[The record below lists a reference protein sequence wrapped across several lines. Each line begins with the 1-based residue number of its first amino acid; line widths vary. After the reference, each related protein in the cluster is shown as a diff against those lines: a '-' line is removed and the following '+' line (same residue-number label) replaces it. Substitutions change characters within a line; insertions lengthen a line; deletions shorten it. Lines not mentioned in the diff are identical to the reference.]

1 VIAPLLLLL
10 AQAAAPEPATTPTPP
25 EAPAAPATITSE
37 KGPVRAQVSCEP
49 ARDSTVFC
57 SPTLLEIFR
66 AGERVLQDFFPGE
79 KSFVVLP
86 GGDRRHPLAVE
97 DLDGNGELEILL
109 DLYSGGA
116 HCCSSTRIYHRSGD
130 PARYQVLTHDWG
142 NPGYRLEDL
151 EGDRRLE
158 FVTGDDAFS
167 GAFTSYAASRR
178 PPVIFRFDGK
188 NLEDVTRRYPKLIEQ
203 DATGCWKAFQEL
215 SPKDPTGDDVRG
227 VAAAFLADEFLLER
241 GSEGWRRLIESYN
254 KPDRKKFFAEL
265 TRFLEKHGYATRPD

>member
-25 EAPAAPATITSE
+25 EAPGAAATITAE
-37 KGPVRAQVSCEP
+37 KGSVRAQVFCEP

-57 SPTLLEIFR
+57 SPKLLQITR
-66 AGERVLQDFFPGE
+66 GGELVLQDFFPGE
-79 KSFVVLP
+79 TAFLVR
-86 GGDRRHPLAVE
+86 GGEDKRSPLAVA
-97 DLDGNGELEILL
+97 DLDGNGEPEVLL

-130 PARYQVLTHDWG
+130 PPRYQVATHDWG

-151 EGDRRLE
+151 EGDGRLE

-178 PPVIFRFDGK
+178 PPVVLRFDDK
-188 NLEDVTRRYPKLIEQ
+188 ALQDVTRRYPKLIEQ
-203 DATGCWKAFQEL
+203 DATECWKAFQEL
-215 SPKDPTGDDVRG
+215 SPKDPTGNDVRG
-227 VAAAFLADEFLLER
+227 VAAAYVADEFLLER
-241 GSEGWRRLIESYN
+241 GSEGWRRLIESYQ